1 MSKAAGSCSQILLPI
16 PMPLLGEK
24 PRTMSSL
31 LSMHSNFSRAR
42 IFSVLTLTSFLLLS
56 AFNGQAQ
63 QHLNKRYPAG
73 KNVRV
78 ELKNIS
84 GTITV
89 ESWNRDEI
97 KLSATLES
105 PAANL
110 SPRQTGEGLLI
121 DVMND
126 NRGRGDVGDVNF
138 KLQVP
143 VNSTVDLETRRGN
156 ITVNN
161 IRGGLLRA
169 HVSSEGDI
177 TLSGISSTQVLAQN
191 TIGNIFFDG
200 EFARGGTYQFRSG
213 QGDITI
219 RIPSDSAFRLV
230 AASPTRK
237 IALGQFWNDGIKT
250 LDGSKYEGDVGDGRA
265 SVSVTNFR
273 GSITFMRR

>member
-1 MSKAAGSCSQILLPI
+1 MSIRPLPV
-16 PMPLLGEK
+16 
-24 PRTMSSL
+24 RFRS
-31 LSMHSNFSRAR
+31 SRAR
-42 IFSVLTLTSFLLLS
+42 IFSILTLAMLGFSGALS
-56 AFNGQAQ
+56 ARAQ
-63 QHLNKRYPAG
+63 QHVNKRYPTG

-105 PAANL
+105 PTANL
-110 SPRQTGEGLLI
+110 SPRQTSEGLVI
-121 DVMND
+121 DVMGD
-126 NRGRGDVGDVNF
+126 NRGRGDVGDANF

-143 VNSTVDLETRRGN
+143 VNSTVDLETRRGD
-156 ITVNN
+156 IRVSN
-161 IRGGLLRA
+161 IRGGSVRA

-177 TLSGISSTQVLAQN
+177 TLSGIGANQVLAQN

-200 EFARGGTYQFRSG
+200 EFSRGGNYQFQSG

-219 RIPSDSAFRLV
+219 RIPADSAFRLV

-237 IALGQFWNDGIKT
+237 IALGQFWNDRFRS
-250 LDGSKYEGDVGDGRA
+250 LDGRKYEGDVGDSRA
-265 SVSVTNFR
+265 SVTVTNFR